1 MAEQDNKTSRTTF
14 GAFRRAT
21 HTPRGSRDILGI
33 LAAVLIGFAVL
44 APTDAFAYLDPGT
57 GTFALQGLIAGI
69 AGGVLGVRAYWRRI
83 GGLLRR
89 PKASGASESE
99 RPLRHGDT

>member
-1 MAEQDNKTSRTTF
+1 MEEQSKKTPPATLGAFERTT
-14 GAFRRAT
+14 G
-21 HTPRGSRDILGI
+21 TPRGQSDILGI
-33 LAAVLIGFAVL
+33 LAGVLIGLAVL

-83 GGLLRR
+83 GGLLWR
-89 PKASGASESE
+89 PKASGAAGSQQ
-99 RPLRHGDT
+99 PLHHGDT

>member
-1 MAEQDNKTSRTTF
+1 MVKQDNKASPATLESLQ
-14 GAFRRAT
+14 RAGNA
-21 HTPRGSRDILGI
+21 PRGQRDILGV
-33 LAAVLIGFAVL
+33 LAGGLMGLAVL

-57 GTFALQGLIAGI
+57 GTFALQGLIAG
-69 AGGVLGVRAYWRRI
+69 GVLGIRAYWRRI

-89 PKASGASESE
+89 SKASESE

>member
-1 MAEQDNKTSRTTF
+1 MTKQNNKASPATLESF
-14 GAFRRAT
+14 QRASEA
-21 HTPRGSRDILGI
+21 PRGQKDILGV
-33 LAAVLIGFAVL
+33 LAGGLIGLAVL

-89 PKASGASESE
+89 SKASEQE
-99 RPLRHGDT
+99 RPLPHGDT

>member
-1 MAEQDNKTSRTTF
+1 MAKQNNKASPATLESF
-14 GAFRRAT
+14 QRAGNA
-21 HTPRGSRDILGI
+21 PRGQKDILGVLAGGLI
-33 LAAVLIGFAVL
+33 GLAAL

-69 AGGVLGVRAYWRRI
+69 AGGVLGIRAYWRRI

-89 PKASGASESE
+89 SKASESE
-99 RPLRHGDT
+99 RPLPHGDT

>member
-1 MAEQDNKTSRTTF
+1 MAKTSSNTSPATLE
-14 GAFRRAT
+14 AFRRT
-21 HTPRGSRDILGI
+21 TETPRGQKDVLGM
-33 LAAVLIGFAVL
+33 LAGGLIGLAVL

-89 PKASGASESE
+89 SKASEQE
-99 RPLRHGDT
+99 RPLSHGDT